1 MSKKFIYKYLSE
13 EELKTISA
21 KISEIEKTT
30 SGELVITIKEKR
42 GWLEKTKTVRTLAE
56 KEFVDAKIGKTKGST
71 GILIFMLFNAKEFCI
86 LADRKINELVEQ
98 SVWDEISNSMSL
110 DFKQEN
116 FCEGILKG
124 VEQAGKI
131 LSTHFPIQL
140 GDVNELSNE
149 VRILD

>member
-1 MSKKFIYKYLSE
+1 MSKKFIHKYLSE
-13 EELKTISA
+13 EELRLISA

-42 GWLEKTKTVRTLAE
+42 GWLEKTKSVRTLAE
-56 KEFVDAKIGKTKGST
+56 KEFIDAKIGKTKGST

-86 LADRKINELVEQ
+86 LADKKINQLVEQ
-98 SVWDEISNSMSL
+98 SVWDEISNSMSFN
-110 DFKQEN
+110 FKQEN
-116 FCEGILKG
+116 FYKGILNA

-131 LSTHFPIQL
+131 LSTHFPIQP

-149 VRILD
+149 VIIK

>member
-1 MSKKFIYKYLSE
+1 MSKKFINKYLSE
-13 EELKTISA
+13 EELKSIST

-30 SGELVITIKEKR
+30 SGELVITIKEKL
-42 GWLEKTKTVRTLAE
+42 GWLEKTKSVRTLAE
-56 KEFVDAKIGKTKGST
+56 KEFVSAKIGKTKGST

-86 LADRKINELVEQ
+86 LADKKINELVEQ

-116 FCEGILKG
+116 FCKGILNA

-131 LSTHFPIQL
+131 LSTHFPIQS

>member
-1 MSKKFIYKYLSE
+1 MSKKFIYKYLSKE
-13 EELKTISA
+13 DLKSISA

-42 GWLEKTKTVRTLAE
+42 GWLEKTKSVRVLAE
-56 KEFVDAKIGKTKGST
+56 KEFVSAKIAKTKAAT
-71 GILIFMLFNAKEFCI
+71 GILIFMIFNAKEFCI
-86 LADRKINELVEQ
+86 LADKKINELVDQ

-110 DFKQEN
+110 DFKQGN
-116 FCEGILKG
+116 FCKGILNG

-131 LSTHFPIQL
+131 LSTHFPIQP

>member
-13 EELKTISA
+13 EDLNSISA
-21 KISEIEKTT
+21 KINEIEKTT

-42 GWLEKTKTVRTLAE
+42 GWLEKTKSVRTLAE
-56 KEFVDAKIGKTKGST
+56 KEFISAKIGKTKNAT

-86 LADRKINELVEQ
+86 LADKKINELVEQ
-98 SVWDEISNSMSL
+98 SVWDEISNNMSL
-110 DFKQEN
+110 NFKQEN
-116 FCEGILKG
+116 YSKGIING

-131 LSTHFPIQL
+131 LSTYFPIQP

-149 VRILD
+149 VRFK

>member
-1 MSKKFIYKYLSE
+1 MSKKFIHKYLSE
-13 EELKTISA
+13 EELRLISA

-42 GWLEKTKTVRTLAE
+42 GWLEKTKSVRTLAE
-56 KEFVDAKIGKTKGST
+56 KEFIGAKIGKTKGST

-86 LADRKINELVEQ
+86 LADKKINQLVEQ
-98 SVWDEISNSMSL
+98 SVWDEISNSMSFN
-110 DFKQEN
+110 FKQEN
-116 FCEGILKG
+116 FYKGILNA

-131 LSTHFPIQL
+131 LSTHFPIQP

-149 VRILD
+149 VIIK

>member
-1 MSKKFIYKYLSE
+1 MSKKFIYKYLNE
-13 EELKTISA
+13 AELKSISS

-30 SGELVITIKEKR
+30 AGELVITIKEKR
-42 GWLEKTKTVRTLAE
+42 SWLEKTKSVRTLAE
-56 KEFVDAKIGKTKGST
+56 KEFISAKIGKTKGAT

-86 LADRKINELVEQ
+86 LADKKINALVEQ
-98 SVWDEISNSMSL
+98 SVWDEISNNMSL
-110 DFKQEN
+110 HFKQEN
-116 FCEGILKG
+116 FCKGILDA

-131 LSTHFPIQL
+131 LSTHFPIQP

>member
-13 EELKTISA
+13 KELKSISA

-42 GWLEKTKTVRTLAE
+42 GWLEKTKSVRMLAE
-56 KEFVDAKIGKTKGST
+56 KEFVSAKIGKTKGST

-86 LADRKINELVEQ
+86 LADKKINQLVEQ
-98 SVWDEISNSMSL
+98 SVWDEISNNMSL

-116 FCEGILKG
+116 FCKGILNA

-131 LSTHFPIQL
+131 LAAHFPIQP

-149 VRILD
+149 VIIK

>member
-1 MSKKFIYKYLSE
+1 MSKKFIHKYLSV
-13 EELKTISA
+13 EELKSISV
-21 KISEIEKTT
+21 KISEIEKST

-42 GWLEKTKTVRTLAE
+42 GWLEKTKSVRTLAE
-56 KEFVDAKIGKTKGST
+56 KEFVSAKIGKTKGST

-86 LADRKINELVEQ
+86 LADKKINELVEQ
-98 SVWDEISNSMSL
+98 SVWDEISINMSL

-116 FCEGILKG
+116 FCKGILNA

-131 LSTHFPIQL
+131 LSAHFPIQP
-140 GDVNELSNE
+140 GDINELSND

>member
-1 MSKKFIYKYLSE
+1 MSKKFIYKYLNE
-13 EELKTISA
+13 AELKSISA
-21 KISEIEKTT
+21 KISEIEKST

-42 GWLEKTKTVRTLAE
+42 GWLEKTKSVRTLAE
-56 KEFVDAKIGKTKGST
+56 KEFVSAKIGKTKGST

-86 LADRKINELVEQ
+86 LADKKINELVEQ
-98 SVWDEISNSMSL
+98 SVWDEISNNMSL
-110 DFKQEN
+110 DFKHGN
-116 FCEGILKG
+116 FCKGILNA

-131 LSTHFPIQL
+131 LSTHFPIQP

>member
-1 MSKKFIYKYLSE
+1 MQKKNLYL
-13 EELKTISA
+13 LR
-21 KISEIEKTT
+21 
-30 SGELVITIKEKR
+30 LVKQK
-42 GWLEKTKTVRTLAE
+42 A
-56 KEFVDAKIGKTKGST
+56 AT

-86 LADRKINELVEQ
+86 LADKKINELVEQ

-116 FCEGILKG
+116 FCKGILNA

-131 LSTHFPIQL
+131 LSTHFPIQP

>member
-1 MSKKFIYKYLSE
+1 MSKKFIHKYLSE
-13 EELKTISA
+13 EELKSISA
-21 KISEIEKTT
+21 KISEIEKST

-42 GWLEKTKTVRTLAE
+42 GWLEKTKSVRMLAE
-56 KEFVDAKIGKTKGST
+56 KEFVSATIGKTKGST

-86 LADRKINELVEQ
+86 LADKKINELVEQ

-116 FCEGILKG
+116 FCKGILNAI
-124 VEQAGKI
+124 EQTGKI
-131 LSTHFPIQL
+131 LSTHFPIQP

-149 VRILD
+149 VRIVD

>member
-1 MSKKFIYKYLSE
+1 MSKKFIYKYLSQ
-13 EELKTISA
+13 EELKSISQ
-21 KISEIEKTT
+21 KIGETEKTT

-42 GWLEKTKTVRTLAE
+42 GWLEKTKSVRTLAE
-56 KEFVDAKIGKTKGST
+56 KEFVSAKISKTKGST

-86 LADRKINELVEQ
+86 LADKKINGRVEQ

-116 FCEGILKG
+116 FCKGILSG

-131 LSTHFPIQL
+131 LSTYFPIQP

-149 VRILD
+149 VIIK